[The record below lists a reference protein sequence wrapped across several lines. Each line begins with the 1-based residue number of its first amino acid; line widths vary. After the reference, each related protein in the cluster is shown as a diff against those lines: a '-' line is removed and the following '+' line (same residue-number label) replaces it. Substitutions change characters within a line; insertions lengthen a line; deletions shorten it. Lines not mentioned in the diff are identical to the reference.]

1 MRRNKIRE
9 LTPKTAL
16 LILIPV
22 LLIIVFI
29 GWASYRF
36 IQPIPPRT
44 LTIDDGNGRAAPLP
58 SSVSATGRS
67 WHATGSI

>member
-22 LLIIVFI
+22 LLIIVLI

-36 IQPIPPRT
+36 IQPVPPER
-44 LTIDDGNGRAAPLP
+44 
-58 SSVSATGRS
+58 
-67 WHATGSI
+67 

>member
-22 LLIIVFI
+22 LLIIVFV

-36 IQPIPPRT
+36 IQPVPPRT
-44 LTIDDGNGRAAPLP
+44 LTMT
-58 SSVSATGRS
+58 TGMEG
-67 WHATGSI
+67 GSFVIFGERYREVLARRIFR